1 MNEIENDGSR
11 SPTNAPQRAG
21 FLEFRILI
29 RILGFIKAVAETKLP
44 TFDQTASADPPRSRF
59 FAVSLCVDSSDWR
72 KGGRQAPPI
81 REASAWLRD
90 NAERL
95 FLGGLAISDR
105 MLES

>member
-44 TFDQTASADPPRSRF
+44 TFDQTPAADPLGAVFSQCRSVWIR
-59 FAVSLCVDSSDWR
+59 VI
-72 KGGRQAPPI
+72 GGRAVGKHRP
-81 REASAWLRD
+81 
-90 NAERL
+90 
-95 FLGGLAISDR
+95 
-105 MLES
+105 